1 MGRNLANTCGAKYHM
16 SVRTERIDR
25 ADETERTD
33 GTDRTGRKNMIHI

>member
-1 MGRNLANTCGAKYHM
+1 MGRNLAKTCGAKYHM

>member
-1 MGRNLANTCGAKYHM
+1 M
-16 SVRTERIDR
+16 SDGTERIYPIDR